1 MKSESNHRNG
11 GFTLIDLLLVIT
23 INALLV
29 SFTIPI
35 FLTQAQKAKQVE
47 AKNFVGTMNRAQQ
60 AYYLEHNNVFA
71 DSAHFKKLGIGNTT
85 NTESYVYQIVGGGTG
100 ALTVTNQATLIV
112 VNSPLK
118 SYVGGVS
125 VKPRSKNN
133 NAITQSILCEADKP
147 PAHGGMVANSTH
159 VIRLQP
165 DSKPLCPIGASPL
178 K

>member
-1 MKSESNHRNG
+1 MKPEFNHHNS

-29 SFTIPI
+29 SFAIPI

-71 DSAHFKKLGIGNTT
+71 AAAHFKELGIGNITS
-85 NTESYVYQIVGGGTG
+85 TESYVYQIVGGGTG

-125 VKPRSKNN
+125 VKLHSKSNN
-133 NAITQSILCEADKP
+133 VITQSILCEADKA
-147 PAHGGMVANSTH
+147 PAHGGMVANSRH
-159 VIRLQP
+159 IIRLQP
-165 DSKPLCPIGASPL
+165 DSTPLCPVGASPA